1 MHPSRSLF
9 AALSLFVA
17 LGTAS
22 SALAQAPAMTPAPG
36 SPPAEE
42 APPPAVPPVAQ
53 PTRPPAAPPP
63 GSPPVPSS
71 AMAPNGEYVAPM
83 SQTTQPVYIP
93 QSVALS
99 GPRMLKD
106 WQEGQPIPYGYHRE
120 ERMRKGPIIVGSIVF
135 GVPYLY
141 SALIASVGA
150 DVSSGDNRAA
160 ALFLPV
166 LGPFIELHES
176 SSVTIDYLLILDGLA
191 QATGAAL
198 FIYGVTSPRP
208 VLVRNDLAMVTLT
221 PARLG
226 RDGTGLLLT
235 GRF

>member
-1 MHPSRSLF
+1 
-9 AALSLFVA
+9 
-17 LGTAS
+17 
-22 SALAQAPAMTPAPG
+22 
-36 SPPAEE
+36 
-42 APPPAVPPVAQ
+42 
-53 PTRPPAAPPP
+53 
-63 GSPPVPSS
+63 
-71 AMAPNGEYVAPM
+71 MAPNGEYVSPM

-120 ERMRKGPIIVGSIVF
+120 ERMRKGPIIVGSILF

-141 SALIASVGA
+141 SSLIASVGA
-150 DVSSGDNRAA
+150 DATTDNRFA
-160 ALFLPV
+160 ALFVPV
-166 LGPFIELHES
+166 LGPFIELHEF
-176 SSVTIDYLLILDGLA
+176 SSVTIDYVLILDGLA

-198 FIYGVTSPRP
+198 FIWGITSPRP
-208 VLVRNDLAMVTLT
+208 VLVRNDLAMVTVS